1 LSEEMMILILFMTL
15 EIIGLFIDTYLRVKK
30 KC

>member
-1 LSEEMMILILFMTL
+1 MSEEMMILILFMTL